1 MKRSPTTQTP
11 TNAAVEF
18 DSIRS
23 PNGYHAFLVAT
34 VELEDPGKG
43 RLVQLKFLDGTVFQA
58 LVASDVLRL
67 GNLNGT
73 WRATLH
79 FTSNPNGSLQSPLR
93 VQRLRPRASHVE
105 MPATFWSIAGDIEHL
120 DTGAARV
127 SLRTLTSRQNPTF
140 FVNTIQL
147 SKNQFEVV
155 QANPL
160 STCLMQ
166 GSLEQ
171 GVLVAQHIS
180 TITIRTPRK
189 SSLNS
194 NPQEGSKHHE
204 SKTTT

>member
-1 MKRSPTTQTP
+1 MKRSSNTQTK
-11 TNAAVEF
+11 AVKFE
-18 DSIRS
+18 SIRS

-43 RLVQLKFLDGTVFQA
+43 RLVRLKFSDGTVFQG

-79 FTSNPNGSLQSPLR
+79 FTSNPNGNLKPPLR
-93 VQRLRPRASHVE
+93 VQRLRPQASQIE
-105 MPATFWSIAGDIEHL
+105 TPATFWSIAGDIEHL
-120 DTGAARV
+120 DPVSARV

-147 SKNQFEVV
+147 SKEQFETV

-160 STCLMQ
+160 STWLMQ
-166 GSLEQ
+166 GLLEQ
-171 GVLVAQHIS
+171 GLLAAQSIS
-180 TITIRTPRK
+180 TVTIRIPRK
-189 SSLNS
+189 SSLNT
-194 NPQEGSKHHE
+194 NPQGVSNHHE
-204 SKTTT
+204 S